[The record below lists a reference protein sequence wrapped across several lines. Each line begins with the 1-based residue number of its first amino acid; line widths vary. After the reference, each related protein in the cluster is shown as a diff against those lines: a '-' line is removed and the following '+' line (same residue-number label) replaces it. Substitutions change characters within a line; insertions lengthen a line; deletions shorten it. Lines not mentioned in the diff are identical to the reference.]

1 VTDQTPPRTFEEN
14 LSELEAIVREME
26 SGELPLHTALEK
38 FERGIRLSRESQQ
51 ALEKAEQKV
60 RILLNEKGEDVLTDY
75 TPPTEE

>member
-1 VTDQTPPRTFEEN
+1 MTDQTPPRTFEEN